1 MPKGTP
7 VMAVTVTLF
16 KSAVSPEPGS
26 KTSAGIKK
34 VMVSS

>member
-16 KSAVSPEPGS
+16 KSAVIPDPGS
-26 KTSAGIKK
+26 TTSAGMKK